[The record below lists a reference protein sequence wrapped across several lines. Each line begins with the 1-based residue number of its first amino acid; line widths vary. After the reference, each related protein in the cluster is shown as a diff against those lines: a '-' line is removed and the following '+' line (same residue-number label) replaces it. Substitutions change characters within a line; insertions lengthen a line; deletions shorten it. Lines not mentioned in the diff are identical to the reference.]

1 MEDWKKELEN
11 YISTNLDDIEHEKKS
26 VDFDTDSQTI
36 SVGYRLSQ
44 NILLS
49 VSKPYHTLGNDEIC
63 FNLYAF
69 TGKIKELLISDW
81 CTCDFLHKYLK
92 NVQEKIKRNCRLFN

>member
-11 YISTNLDDIEHEKKS
+11 YISINLDDIGHEKKS

-36 SVGYRLSQ
+36 FVGYKLSQ

-49 VSKPYHTLGNDEIC
+49 VSKPYHTLGNDEVG
-63 FNLYAF
+63 FNLYQIV
-69 TGKIKELLISDW
+69 GQIKELLIADW

-92 NVQEKIKRNCRLFN
+92 NVEEKIKRS

>member
-1 MEDWKKELEN
+1 MEDWKKVLEN
-11 YISTNLDDIEHEKKS
+11 YISANLDDIEHEKKS

-36 SVGYRLSQ
+36 FVSYRLPQ

-49 VSKPYHTLGNDEIC
+49 VSKPYHTLGNDEIG
-63 FNLYAF
+63 FNLYEI
-69 TGKIKELLISDW
+69 TDEIKELLISDW

-92 NVQEKIKRNCRLFN
+92 NVQEKIKRS

>member
-36 SVGYRLSQ
+36 FVGYRLSQ

-49 VSKPYHTLGNDEIC
+49 VSKPYHTLGNDEIG
-63 FNLYAF
+63 FNLYEF
-69 TGKIKELLISDW
+69 TGEIKELLISDW

-92 NVQEKIKRNCRLFN
+92 NVEEKIKRS